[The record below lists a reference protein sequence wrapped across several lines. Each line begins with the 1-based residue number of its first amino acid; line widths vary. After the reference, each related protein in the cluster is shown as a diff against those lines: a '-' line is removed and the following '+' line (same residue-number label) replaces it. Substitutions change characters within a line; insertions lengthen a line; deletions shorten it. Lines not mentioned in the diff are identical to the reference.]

1 MGDVFYWLDMN
12 FIPKIYQ
19 ISISGPTKSGTN
31 SVYWHLPKKSAACN
45 PTCSTSFFFQL
56 SCYLIAATAATFPA
70 LTVALNFL

>member
-1 MGDVFYWLDMN
+1 MGDVFYWLYMN

-45 PTCSTSFFFQL
+45 PTCSTSFFF
-56 SCYLIAATAATFPA
+56 SYLVT
-70 LTVALNFL
+70 